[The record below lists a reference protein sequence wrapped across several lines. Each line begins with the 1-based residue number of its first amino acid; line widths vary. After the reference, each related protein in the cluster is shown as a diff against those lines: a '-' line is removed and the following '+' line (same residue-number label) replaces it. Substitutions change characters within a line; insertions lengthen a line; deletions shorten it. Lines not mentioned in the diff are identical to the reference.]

1 MILYVDNYKGFTD
14 TFIPIKNVNFFVGEN
29 SSGKTSILK
38 LLEVMSSNS
47 FWFNPEFNNSEI
59 ELGYFSEI
67 VNQAAAD
74 KSYFSIGIYYD
85 EEKQEDKYNGFIW
98 LKFKEEDSTPVISE
112 FKFISNNKSIWCYSA
127 KDNVIKY
134 RTKHIEQGIPF
145 ADWIHDFDGFEDAE
159 CIKPSFG
166 KNLPFGILC
175 SILEEC
181 ANGLEQSSTHGLRMP
196 LPYNRFIWI
205 APIRAKAKRWYE
217 SYKLSY
223 SSEGEHI
230 PLLLRKTLSGTT
242 TKVKNFVESMNYFG
256 QESGLYDSIEIKD
269 GKKDAPFAMYVN
281 YGKLSVN
288 ITNVGYGV
296 SQVLPLVVELLT
308 SNKDSFAIQQ
318 PEVHLHPKAQA
329 AFGEFIFKVA
339 TENKNRLILET
350 HSEYMINRFRHAVSN
365 SRKKTESQ
373 ILLFKR
379 DSEGSHVFEIPINSK
394 GKMEGDYIC
403 DYLEFFMDEELKLME
418 I

>member
-1 MILYVDNYKGFTD
+1 MILYVDNYKGFID
-14 TFIPIKNVNFFVGEN
+14 TFIPIKQVNFFVGEN

-47 FWFNPEFNNSEI
+47 FWLNPEFNNSEI

-67 VNQAAAD
+67 VNQGAKD
-74 KSYFSIGIYYD
+74 KSYFSIGVYYD
-85 EEKQEDKYNGFIW
+85 EEKIEDKYNGFVW

-112 FKFISNNKSIWCYSA
+112 FKFITNKKSIWCYSV
-127 KDNVIKY
+127 KDGVIKY
-134 RTKHIEQGIPF
+134 RTKPLNDERTF
-145 ADWIHDFDGFEDAE
+145 SDWIHDFDGFEEAE

-166 KNLPFGILC
+166 RNLPFGILC
-175 SILEEC
+175 SIIEEC
-181 ANGLEQSSTHGLRMP
+181 AQGMEQNIRHSWRMP

-223 SSEGEHI
+223 SSEGDHI
-230 PLLLRKTLSGTT
+230 PLLLRKTLSGNT
-242 TKVKNFVESMNYFG
+242 TKVKTFIDSMNTFG
-256 QESGLYDSIEIKD
+256 KESGLYDSIEIKD
-269 GKKDAPFAMYVN
+269 DKKDKPFAMYVN
-281 YGKLSVN
+281 YGDLSVN

-296 SQVLPLVVELLT
+296 SQALPLVVELLT

-329 AFGEFIFKVA
+329 AFGEFIFKIA
-339 TENKNRLILET
+339 TENKNRAILET
-350 HSEYMINRFRHAVSN
+350 HSEYMINRFRYAVSN
-365 SRKKTESQ
+365 SRKKVESQ

-379 DSEGSHVFEIPINSK
+379 DTSGSHVYEIPINSK
-394 GKMEGDYIC
+394 GKMEGENISN
-403 DYLEFFMDEELKLME
+403 YLEFFMEEEFKLME